1 MSRTVDFSYTI
12 SDERLLAWAKKPLM
26 EKLQMLD
33 DIRRFTLAMRAAPVV
48 SPSLAESR
56 NPSKSPPG

>member
-1 MSRTVDFSYTI
+1 MSGKVDFSYQI

-48 SPSLAESR
+48 SPSSPAPR
-56 NPSKSPPG
+56 NPSGSPHD

>member
-1 MSRTVDFSYTI
+1 MSRKVDFSYQI

-48 SPSLAESR
+48 SPSLPGPR
-56 NPSKSPPG
+56 NPSRSQPG